1 MAAIAPVAWHG
12 AEYMRMLDA
21 RDDTGILALMTEDTQ
36 VVDEITRRWYRGKHE
51 PTVFRQ
57 PVGGRLFVR
66 PSEPV
71 GLDRAETGLFA
82 ALSLTCSRHVPF

>member
-21 RDDTGILALMTEDTQ
+21 TDDTGILALMTEDTQ

-66 PSEPV
+66 PSEPRRARSGRNGAFR
-71 GLDRAETGLFA
+71 GLVADR
-82 ALSLTCSRHVPF
+82 